1 MHWIQ
6 DVSTSYGLCCIV
18 QLDCSLGSEHMA
30 GTVCSVLALTPCSQC
45 ILPGFKHFSPDS
57 RLDAVSGSAFRLFTN
72 SVLLKKHNG
81 LVMKKWRLFIFVC
94 HHSQCGNN
102 KLVYLWIKIHLNI
115 FLSLCF
121 TSKGLI
127 CVLISTYTW
136 GHIKFLGRTAIASGK
151 GLGGPDCCSLQLVK
165 MKSSVNCCYTALT
178 EAELSGAM
186 MNIEVHKVSVTRS
199 GQLLPA

>member
-6 DVSTSYGLCCIV
+6 GVSTSYGLCCIV

-30 GTVCSVLALTPCSQC
+30 ATVCSVLALTPCSQC

-115 FLSLCF
+115 FLLY
-121 TSKGLI
+121 
-127 CVLISTYTW
+127 VL
-136 GHIKFLGRTAIASGK
+136 
-151 GLGGPDCCSLQLVK
+151 LVK
-165 MKSSVNCCYTALT
+165 VWFVYLYLLILYMRSHKISRTDSDRKWKRFRGALIVVHCSSWKWKAVWTVVTQLWLRLGFL
-178 EAELSGAM
+178 ELWW
-186 MNIEVHKVSVTRS
+186 T
-199 GQLLPA
+199 